1 MKRSLRSILGYRWL
15 DSVSSGPPCVHVTS
29 LSPPEYQSQVC
40 ASILPLESCCALP
53 APPPIYGLHGGSSGT
68 RMGALEQESSK
79 VKYIPVPCFFFL
91 HPPSLQLQWT
101 CSDSDSDSELKRT
114 LETGSQFYLKDDK
127 ILQFC
132 TLNDF
137 FLSQLKIMRINVKLN
152 EKKRK
157 ISPSLLHVV
166 RQLFLL
172 YSG

>member
-1 MKRSLRSILGYRWL
+1 MKRSLRRILGYRWL
-15 DSVSSGPPCVHVTS
+15 DSVFSGPPSVHVIS

-40 ASILPLESCCALP
+40 ARHTPFGELLCPPRRPPYMVYVEDPQVPGWEHWNRSPPRSTTFLSP
-53 APPPIYGLHGGSSGT
+53 AVFCI
-68 RMGALEQESSK
+68 
-79 VKYIPVPCFFFL
+79 
-91 HPPSLQLQWT
+91 PPSLQLQST
-101 CSDSDSDSELKRT
+101 SSDSDSDPELKRT

-132 TLNDF
+132 ALNDF
-137 FLSQLKIMRINVKLN
+137 FLSQLKIMGINVKLN

-157 ISPSLLHVV
+157 ISPSLFHVV